1 MYSIKRRI
9 YTWSRMSSLSVV
21 VLKNVLETS
30 GNHVALLPTS
40 LALLSPRVMPVQNK
54 VSLQKGDDNSD
65 DNFISRELPYNLF
78 ILTRTPDVL
87 LRFGIESLWYCS
99 HSCMNWATSCHKLLS
114 NTNIFSQCI
123 TFELSLT
130 HYSGHVKCHSDVYSD
145 TSCLYIYN
153 LR

>member
-1 MYSIKRRI
+1 
-9 YTWSRMSSLSVV
+9 MSSLSVV

-87 LRFGIESLWYCS
+87 LRFGIESL
-99 HSCMNWATSCHKLLS
+99 
-114 NTNIFSQCI
+114 
-123 TFELSLT
+123 
-130 HYSGHVKCHSDVYSD
+130 
-145 TSCLYIYN
+145 
-153 LR
+153 